1 MLKTNDLRTKSDR
14 LRTYNDSGSWPNQA
28 DGQGWSLVI
37 LNPQGDASD
46 PSNWALSEFIGGSP
60 GGSEINP
67 NTPVADTEFSVDRGF
82 YDVAFTL
89 ELSTETFG
97 AAIRY
102 TLDGSTPTC
111 STGTLY
117 TGPILISGTA
127 IVRAIACKS
136 GWLSTNVD
144 TQTYLFVNDIIT
156 QSHPG
161 GGDGSY
167 DNPFDTLWGG
177 LVAAPASGTVKIKGN
192 TGDSVSDETM
202 TINQAVTI
210 DAAGGAVRIGVLGG
224 RSSGNGWPSGFVS
237 RD

>member
-1 MLKTNDLRTKSDR
+1 MCRCSIFLRKQLVVLKTNDLRTKSDR
-14 LRTYNDSGSWPNQA
+14 LLTYNDSGSWPNQA

-144 TQTYLFVNDIIT
+144 TQT
-156 QSHPG
+156 
-161 GGDGSY
+161 
-167 DNPFDTLWGG
+167 
-177 LVAAPASGTVKIKGN
+177 
-192 TGDSVSDETM
+192 
-202 TINQAVTI
+202 
-210 DAAGGAVRIGVLGG
+210 
-224 RSSGNGWPSGFVS
+224 
-237 RD
+237 